1 MTRIDEINKEI
12 KSLKEKIVNLENEKN
27 NINFLK
33 KLDLDSK
40 VLKRVGNIHVEVNN
54 SRISNDS
61 DEYAS
66 NIKHE
71 LKLNHNYTIVEFVS
85 PGEVKAHLCNV
96 ELNYKY
102 ESNQTYHNR
111 YEPDIECNLEIIARD
126 DKTNTEIFRTLR
138 DQEKGFESILFT
150 YVRQAPS
157 YLKPEWEEWRVIV
170 KALVDK
176 FDGDIDSW
184 NNFIEELDS

>member
-1 MTRIDEINKEI
+1 MSRIQAINKEI
-12 KSLKEKIVNLENEKN
+12 ESLKDKIAKLESEKY
-27 NINFLK
+27 NINFLG
-33 KLDLDSK
+33 KLDLDSD
-40 VLKRVGNIHVEVNN
+40 VLKRVGNLQVEVNN
-54 SRISNDS
+54 ARIYNDL
-61 DEYAS
+61 DEYAY
-66 NIKHE
+66 NIKHK
-71 LKLNHNYTIVEFVS
+71 LKLKHNYTIVEFVS

-96 ELNYKY
+96 ELNYQY